1 MLCPLLI
8 VANKLLADFRSHR
21 IDSAFL
27 ATLICIKK
35 RTGHIIWSFYSRKQ
49 VLTFFDVVLTDISV
63 NSSYFLSAHWQKVG
77 TAVTALATFSIFAE
91 IVNAIFHAFLHG
103 F

>member
-8 VANKLLADFRSHR
+8 VTDKLLANFWSNR

-27 ATLICIKK
+27 ATLIRIKK
-35 RTGHIIWSFYSRKQ
+35 RACHIIRSIRSGKKMFA
-49 VLTFFDVVLTDISV
+49 LFDMVLTDISV
-63 NSSYFLSAHWQKVG
+63 NCIYFLSAHWQKVG

-91 IVNAIFHAFLHG
+91 IVNVIFHAFLHG